1 MHANAI
7 MRRKRNTKI
16 IATLGP
22 ASSDAATIR
31 ALYESGA
38 DVFRLN
44 FSHGTHDEHRQR
56 YNAIRALEKELGRP
70 IAILLDLQGPKL
82 RLGQFAAGRE
92 TLAAGQKFR
101 LDLDPTP
108 GDNRR
113 APMLHPEIFA
123 AISPGLD
130 LLVDDGKVRLR
141 ILSCGP
147 DHAETEV
154 VCAGVVSDR
163 KGVNVPGA
171 ILPLS
176 ALTGKDRQDL
186 AFGLELGVD
195 WIALSFVQ
203 RPEDLVE
210 LKSIV
215 GKRAAV
221 MAKLEKPAAI
231 DALDAIVEQA
241 DGVMVARGDLG
252 VELPPEQVP
261 VLQKRIVRACREAGK
276 PVVVATQMLESMVAS
291 STPTR
296 AEASDV
302 ATAVYDGADAVML
315 SAESAS
321 GAYPVEAVRMMDRII
336 MSIEGDPLH
345 RKMMDAVGSRRD
357 GSATD
362 AICAAIRTVADTLP
376 VVATVTYTSSGA
388 TTLRVAHERPRTPIL
403 SLTPNVHV
411 SRRLAL
417 VWGVHSACA
426 SDPASIE
433 EMVDNASAAAALH
446 GFSVPTLPLVVVAGT
461 PFGVTG
467 STNLMRIVWP
477 LPVECDRKTVR
488 HEHDTASEPA
498 VCNQ

>member
-1 MHANAI
+1 MNAAI
-7 MRRKRNTKI
+7 AMRRKRNTKI

-22 ASSDAATIR
+22 ASSDPATIR
-31 ALYESGA
+31 ALFEAGA

-44 FSHGTHDEHRQR
+44 FSHGTHADHRAR
-56 YNAIRALEKELGRP
+56 YEAIRGLEKTTGRP
-70 IAILLDLQGPKL
+70 IAVLLDLQGPKL
-82 RLGQFAAGRE
+82 RLGKFVSGKE
-92 TLAAGQKFR
+92 VLSAGQKFR
-101 LDLDPTP
+101 FDLNPAP
-108 GDNRR
+108 GNKDRIQL
-113 APMLHPEIFA
+113 PHPEIFA
-123 AISPGLD
+123 VAAPGLE

-141 ILSCGP
+141 ILACGA
-147 DHAETEV
+147 DYAETEV
-154 VCAGVVSDR
+154 VTGGVVSDR

-176 ALTGKDRQDL
+176 ALTEKDLHDL

-203 RPEDLVE
+203 RPEDLAE
-210 LKSIV
+210 LRAIV
-215 GKRAAV
+215 GNRAAI

-231 DALDAIVEQA
+231 DALEAIVEQA
-241 DGVMVARGDLG
+241 DGIMVARGDLG

-261 VLQKRIVRACREAGK
+261 ALQKCIVRACREAGK
-276 PVVVATQMLESMVAS
+276 PVVVATQMLESMIGS
-291 STPTR
+291 PTPTR

-321 GAYPVEAVRMMDRII
+321 GSYPVEAVRMMDRII
-336 MSIEGDPLH
+336 VSIESDPLH
-345 RKMMDAVGSRRD
+345 RKMMNAAYCRKD

-362 AICAAIRTVADTLP
+362 AICAAIRTVADILP

-403 SLTPNVHV
+403 SLTPNEHV
-411 SRRLAL
+411 SRKLAL

-426 SDPASIE
+426 SDPGSIE

-446 GFSVPTLPLVVVAGT
+446 GFSMPGLPLVVVAGT

-467 STNLMRIVWP
+467 STNLMRVVWP
-477 LPVECDRKTVR
+477 APA
-488 HEHDTASEPA
+488 ASSEEMTHVA
-498 VCNQ
+498 AMVDMGESK